1 MQNLAKIEKNNRKHL
16 IDLINQI
23 PKGVP
28 SGWKCDTLTVGGLM
42 YVGFSEIHTEML
54 ICISSKGQ
62 SVINC
67 KTLKKTYCVLNFDEQ
82 DLIAYAEVLGAEL
95 IRIAGDGGGGLRHY
109 SNDGNILE
117 RIAPFWPKEQI
128 IFMPNFLSWCNSPN
142 KCQVIFDNYEIKAY
156 GFSKCGTYFVVAT
169 SSDLTIFR
177 RQTEE
182 IEY

>member
-1 MQNLAKIEKNNRKHL
+1 MQNLAKIEENNRKHL

-28 SGWKCDTLTVGGLM
+28 LGWKCDTLSVGGLM
-42 YVGFSEIHTEML
+42 YVGFSEIHTEKL
-54 ICISSKGQ
+54 ICISSQGQ

-67 KTLKKTYCVLNFDEQ
+67 ETLKKTYCDENL
-82 DLIAYAEVLGAEL
+82 DENNLIAYAEELGAEQ

-128 IFMPNFLSWCNSPN
+128 IFMPYFHSWYSSPN
-142 KCQVIFDNYEIKAY
+142 KCQIIFDAYEIKAY
-156 GFSKCGTYFVVAT
+156 GFSKCGKYFVVAT
-169 SSDLTIFR
+169 SSDLNIFR
-177 RQTEE
+177 KD
-182 IEY
+182 IEH